1 MNAKE
6 RRQAIL
12 EQLKRAEKPV
22 SATALARQYGVS
34 RQIIV
39 GDVAL
44 LRAGGEPISA
54 TPRGYVLDREGD
66 GLLHTV
72 AVRHQDN
79 GQNGMGGQP
88 HIVDQGFAG
97 GAKGLGNPPGGAV
110 QKFKRF
116 IPCHISIPPFRHR

>member
-54 TPRGYVLDREGD
+54 TPRGYVLDREGT
-66 GLLHTV
+66 GCCTPWPS
-72 AVRHQDN
+72 ATRT
-79 GQNGMGGQP
+79 GRWSGS
-88 HIVDQGFAG
+88 
-97 GAKGLGNPPGGAV
+97 
-110 QKFKRF
+110 
-116 IPCHISIPPFRHR
+116 C